1 MSDGKDARVLVEAA
15 DGVAVITLNRPE
27 QYNPLDR
34 LTVSDL
40 LDAVRMLERD
50 SEIGIVVLR
59 GAGQAF
65 SAGGDLDGYLQL
77 YRDPPE
83 FMNFLRNL
91 NDLAE
96 TIERSGKIYIAVV
109 DGHCV
114 AGGVELMLSCD
125 IVIAANEARISDGHL
140 NFGQLPGAGGSQRLA
155 RTVGPLYA
163 KLMILTGRGITG
175 AEAERK
181 GLVSLAVPAD
191 DIETSVAQLIGELQ
205 QKSALGLR
213 GAKYLV
219 NTGVLGVRDPAIEL
233 ELRYVHNYA
242 TTSHDAY
249 EGLLAFKEKRKP
261 EMRGN

>member
-1 MSDGKDARVLVEAA
+1 MNDAPVLYAA
-15 DGVAVITLNRPE
+15 RDGVAVITLNRPE

-96 TIERSGKIYIAVV
+96 TIERS
-109 DGHCV
+109 GHCV